1 MLTNLDQNFSILVVD
16 DDRSN
21 LDVLT
26 HILKQQ
32 YKIYVAKTGMAAIK
46 KSIQLLPDLILLDTV
61 MPDMS
66 GYAVRSYS
74 KGSVLTRPIPFIL
87 LSVPHSFH
95 YL

>member
-46 KSIQLLPDLILLDTV
+46 KSIQLQPDLILLDIV
-61 MPDMS
+61 RPDLHGYEGMS
-66 GYAVRSYS
+66 DWP
-74 KGSVLTRPIPFIL
+74 GSALTTL
-87 LSVPHSFH
+87 LPDIFSSQSQSLSFC
-95 YL
+95 